1 MEAELTALAA
11 SGATAFV
18 GLMVTEAWT
27 QARGRVAR
35 FLARGEDVDVIDAEL
50 EESREELTA
59 ARAAADDEAVADV
72 EEEWRIRLRR
82 ALRANPEAADE
93 LRTLLEELSPLESAG
108 PGPAVSVTNTIS
120 GGTQNGPVFQGQTF
134 SALTFNSGRGVDA
147 PEQRPGTA

>member
-59 ARAAADDEAVADV
+59 ARAAADDEAIADV

-93 LRTLLEELSPLESAG
+93 LRTLLDELSPLGAA
-108 PGPAVSVTNTIS
+108 GPAVSVTNSIS

-134 SALTFNSGRGVDA
+134 SAVTFNSGRGADA

>member
-35 FLARGEDVDVIDAEL
+35 FLARGEDVDVIDGEL
-50 EESREELTA
+50 EESREELAA

-93 LRTLLEELSPLESAG
+93 LRALIEELSPLGSAG
-108 PGPAVSVTNTIS
+108 PTVSVTNSIS

-134 SALTFNSGRGVDA
+134 SALTFNSGHSADA

>member
-35 FLARGEDVDVIDAEL
+35 FLARGEDVDVIDGEL
-50 EESREELTA
+50 EESREELAA

-93 LRTLLEELSPLESAG
+93 LRALIEELSPLGSAG
-108 PGPAVSVTNTIS
+108 PTVSVTNSIS

-134 SALTFNSGRGVDA
+134 SALTFNSGRSADA

>member
-82 ALRANPEAADE
+82 ALRANPEAAGE
-93 LRTLLEELSPLESAG
+93 LRTLLDELSPLGAAAPE
-108 PGPAVSVTNTIS
+108 VSVTNSIS

-134 SALTFNSGRGVDA
+134 SALTFNSGRGADA
-147 PEQRPGTA
+147 PEQRPGTE

>member
-27 QARGRVAR
+27 QARGRMAR

-108 PGPAVSVTNTIS
+108 PAVSVTNSIS

-134 SALTFNSGRGVDA
+134 SSLTFNSGRSVDA

>member
-1 MEAELTALAA
+1 M
-11 SGATAFV
+11 
-18 GLMVTEAWT
+18 
-27 QARGRVAR
+27 AR
-35 FLARGEDVDVIDAEL
+35 FLARGEDVDVIDGEL
-50 EESREELTA
+50 EESREELAA

-93 LRTLLEELSPLESAG
+93 LRALIEELSPLGSAG
-108 PGPAVSVTNTIS
+108 PTVSVTNSIS

-134 SALTFNSGRGVDA
+134 SALTFNSGRSADA

>member
-35 FLARGEDVDVIDAEL
+35 FLGRGEDDEAVDAEL
-50 EESREELTA
+50 EASRRELTA

-93 LRTLLEELSPLESAG
+93 LRALLDDLSPLA
-108 PGPAVSVTNTIS
+108 PAGPAVSVTNTVS
-120 GGTQNGPVFQGQTF
+120 GGIQNAPVLQGQMF
-134 SALTFNSGRGVDA
+134 FAPTFNGGRSANA

>member
-93 LRTLLEELSPLESAG
+93 LRTLLDELSPLGAAAPE
-108 PGPAVSVTNTIS
+108 VSVTNSIS

-134 SALTFNSGRGVDA
+134 SALTFNSGRGADA
-147 PEQRPGTA
+147 PEQRPGTE

>member
-50 EESREELTA
+50 EESREELIA
-59 ARAAADDEAVADV
+59 ARRNGDEDGAADVAA
-72 EEEWRIRLRR
+72 EWRIRLRR
-82 ALRANPEAADE
+82 ALRDNPEAAEELRELLDE
-93 LRTLLEELSPLESAG
+93 LAPRPTG
-108 PGPAVSVTNTIS
+108 TTVSINHNTIND
-120 GGTQNGPVFQGQTF
+120 GTYNGPVIMAHSIHGGVRTVPGQ
-134 SALTFNSGRGVDA
+134 
-147 PEQRPGTA
+147 EPGAR

>member
-35 FLARGEDVDVIDAEL
+35 FLGGGEDDEAVDAEL
-50 EESREELTA
+50 EASRAELTA

-82 ALRANPEAADE
+82 ALRANPGAADE
-93 LRTLLEELSPLESAG
+93 LRALLDELSPHA
-108 PGPAVSVTNTIS
+108 PAGPAVSVTNTIS
-120 GGTQNGPVFQGQTF
+120 GGTQNGPVIQGQNF
-134 SALTFNSGRGVDA
+134 SALTFNSGRGADA

>member
-1 MEAELTALAA
+1 M
-11 SGATAFV
+11 
-18 GLMVTEAWT
+18 
-27 QARGRVAR
+27 
-35 FLARGEDVDVIDAEL
+35 ARGEDVDVIDAEL

-59 ARAAADDEAVADV
+59 ARAAADDEAIADV

-93 LRTLLEELSPLESAG
+93 LRTLLDELTLGAA
-108 PGPAVSVTNTIS
+108 GPAVSVTNSIS

-134 SALTFNSGRGVDA
+134 SALTFNSGRGADA